1 MKGDGCD
8 PWIVGSGFG
17 ALAMTTLQPP
27 KPLAQQRRSAHEGRR
42 LTNAIPPR
50 TRFGSGGRE
59 PKAMSSISGVAH
71 AAIGVDADEDEPARI
86 GEYLASHGGP
96 FFELQRRLG
105 VLREDALL
113 AGRRAVMFV
122 ALAWGVPL
130 VLSLIAGR
138 AFGPADAHPFL
149 LDFGAWARFF
159 IAIGLFILAEQQV
172 EYGLH
177 GKLGQLV
184 RAPILAPGSF
194 EAAASA
200 VVRALRLRNSV
211 AAEIIC
217 LGLAVAGTLAR
228 LDILMTADSS
238 TWAVQVADDSAHMTL
253 AGWWS
258 VVCSAPLFYF
268 LLFRGLWR
276 YIVWAM
282 LLWRIASL
290 ELRLVATHPDGKG
303 GLAFLAEYPNAY
315 SMFVFGMSSG
325 MAITVVR
332 HVFEA
337 NISSVTFGYII
348 TGWLVIVFAFFAFPL
363 LAFSKP
369 LSELKAKSA
378 QVLGAQERALIGR
391 NLAAND
397 AGETAV
403 PAVPDP
409 SAQFAASRKLS
420 IFLMSRAAIAP
431 LAGAALVPFAIAGAT
446 KLPYKAVFTLV
457 KKLLVL

>member
-1 MKGDGCD
+1 
-8 PWIVGSGFG
+8 
-17 ALAMTTLQPP
+17 
-27 KPLAQQRRSAHEGRR
+27 
-42 LTNAIPPR
+42 
-50 TRFGSGGRE
+50 
-59 PKAMSSISGVAH
+59 MSSIAGGAVVAE
-71 AAIGVDADEDEPARI
+71 GVDVDEYEASRI
-86 GEYLASHGGP
+86 GEYLASHGGS

-122 ALAWGVPL
+122 ALAWGVPF

-138 AFGPADAHPFL
+138 AFGPADGHPFL

-159 IAIGLFILAEQQV
+159 IAIGLFLLAEQQV
-172 EYGLH
+172 EYGLN

-184 RAPILAPGSF
+184 RAPILAPASF
-194 EAAASA
+194 EAAAKA
-200 VVRALRLRNSV
+200 VVRALKQRNSGV
-211 AAEIIC
+211 AEIIC
-217 LGLAVAGTLAR
+217 LGLAIAGTCAWLAN
-228 LDILMTADSS
+228 LMTADSS
-238 TWAVQVADDSAHMTL
+238 TWAVQVAEDGGHLTL

-378 QVLGAQERALIGR
+378 QVLGAQATRYHRAAERALLGR
-391 NLAAND
+391 NLAADD
-397 AGETAV
+397 AAETAAS
-403 PAVPDP
+403 AVPDP

-420 IFLMSRAAIAP
+420 IFLMSRSSIAP

-446 KLPYKAVFTLV
+446 KLPYKEVFSLV

>member
-1 MKGDGCD
+1 MTELAADGNISEID
-8 PWIVGSGFG
+8 D
-17 ALAMTTLQPP
+17 A
-27 KPLAQQRRSAHEGRR
+27 E
-42 LTNAIPPR
+42 
-50 TRFGSGGRE
+50 RE
-59 PKAMSSISGVAH
+59 RASLIK
-71 AAIGVDADEDEPARI
+71 
-86 GEYLASHGGP
+86 EYLASHGGP

-105 VLREDALL
+105 MLREDALL
-113 AGRRAVMFV
+113 AGRRAAMFV
-122 ALAWGVPL
+122 ALAWGVPFL
-130 VLSLIAGR
+130 LSLVEGSAFALADGR
-138 AFGPADAHPFL
+138 PYL

-159 IAIGLFILAEQQV
+159 IGIGLFMLSEQQI
-172 EYGLH
+172 EYGLN

-184 RAPILAPGSF
+184 RAPIIAPECF

-200 VVRALRLRNSV
+200 VVRALRLRDSR

-217 LGLAVAGTLAR
+217 LGLAIFGTLAWLAR
-228 LDILMTADSS
+228 LTASRHPS
-238 TWAVQVADDSAHMTL
+238 WAVEIAGDSAHVTL

-290 ELRLVATHPDGKG
+290 KLRLAATHPDGKG

-315 SMFVFGMSSG
+315 SMFVFGISSG
-325 MAITVVR
+325 FAITVVR

-348 TGWLVIVFAFFAFPL
+348 TGWLAIVFAFFAFPL

-369 LSELKAKSA
+369 LAELKDRSA
-378 QVLGAQERALIGR
+378 EVLGAQATRYHRAAERALIGR

-397 AGETAV
+397 SVEAAA

-420 IFLMSRAAIAP
+420 IFLMSRSAVAP
-431 LAGAALVPFAIAGAT
+431 LAAAALVPFAIAGAT
-446 KLPYKAVFTLV
+446 KLPYKEVFALV

>member
-1 MKGDGCD
+1 MTVLAESADITEGVSAAADG
-8 PWIVGSGFG
+8 
-17 ALAMTTLQPP
+17 A
-27 KPLAQQRRSAHEGRR
+27 
-42 LTNAIPPR
+42 R
-50 TRFGSGGRE
+50 T
-59 PKAMSSISGVAH
+59 
-71 AAIGVDADEDEPARI
+71 I

-113 AGRRAVMFV
+113 ASRRAVIFV
-122 ALAWGVPL
+122 SLAWGVPL
-130 VLSLIAGR
+130 LLTLIRGR
-138 AFGPADAHPFL
+138 AFGPAASHPYL

-159 IAIGLFILAEQQV
+159 IATGLFLLAEQQV
-172 EYGLH
+172 EYGLQ

-184 RAPILAPGSF
+184 RAPILAPTSF
-194 EAAASA
+194 KAAARG
-200 VVRALRLRNSV
+200 VVTSLKLRNSGV
-211 AAEIIC
+211 AEIVC
-217 LGLAVAGTLAR
+217 LGLAIAGTLTWLAN
-228 LDILMTADSS
+228 LVGADSS
-238 TWAVQVADDSAHMTL
+238 TWAVQVADDGAHVTL

-258 VVCSAPLFYF
+258 VICSAPLFYF

-282 LLWRIASL
+282 LLWRISSL

-348 TGWLVIVFAFFAFPL
+348 TGWLAIVFAFFAFPL

-369 LSELKAKSA
+369 LSELKTRT
-378 QVLGAQERALIGR
+378 QQILGAQATRYHRAAERALIGR
-391 NLAAND
+391 NVVADD
-397 AGETAV
+397 ASEADPDRTVA
-403 PAVPDP
+403 DP
-409 SAQFAASRKLS
+409 SAQFGASRKLS
-420 IFLMSRAAIAP
+420 VFLMSRSAVVP
-431 LAGAALVPFAIAGAT
+431 LAAAALLPFAIAGAT
-446 KLPYKAVFTLV
+446 KLPYKEVFTLV

>member
-1 MKGDGCD
+1 MARQSNHPALRLLGRKHKDMTD
-8 PWIVGSGFG
+8 FAESAVVGR
-17 ALAMTTLQPP
+17 A
-27 KPLAQQRRSAHEGRR
+27 
-42 LTNAIPPR
+42 
-50 TRFGSGGRE
+50 
-59 PKAMSSISGVAH
+59 
-71 AAIGVDADEDEPARI
+71 DAPEDETSGI

-113 AGRRAVMFV
+113 AGRRAAMFV

-138 AFGPADAHPFL
+138 AFGPTATHPYL

-159 IAIGLFILAEQQV
+159 IATGLFLLAEQQV
-172 EYGLH
+172 EYGLN

-194 EAAASA
+194 EAAAKA
-200 VVRALRLRNSV
+200 VVWALKLRSSGV
-211 AAEIIC
+211 AEIVC
-217 LGLAVAGTLAR
+217 LGLAIAGTLTWLAN
-228 LDILMTADSS
+228 LLGADSS
-238 TWAVQVADDSAHMTL
+238 TWAIRVADAGAHVTL
-253 AGWWS
+253 AGWWTVICS
-258 VVCSAPLFYF
+258 VPLFYF
-268 LLFRGLWR
+268 LLMRGLWR

-315 SMFVFGMSSG
+315 SMFVFGMSAS

-348 TGWLVIVFAFFAFPL
+348 TGWLAIVFAFFAFPL

-369 LSELKAKSA
+369 LAELKERSE
-378 QVLGAQERALIGR
+378 QILGAQATRYHRAAERALIGR
-391 NLAAND
+391 NLVAND
-397 AGETAV
+397 ASEADPV
-403 PAVPDP
+403 HAVPDP
-409 SAQFAASRKLS
+409 SAQFGASRKLS
-420 IFLMSRAAIAP
+420 VFLMNRSAIAP
-431 LAGAALVPFAIAGAT
+431 LAAAALVPFAIAGAT
-446 KLPYKAVFTLV
+446 KLPYKEVFTLV

>member
-1 MKGDGCD
+1 MTELAADGNIAEID
-8 PWIVGSGFG
+8 
-17 ALAMTTLQPP
+17 
-27 KPLAQQRRSAHEGRR
+27 
-42 LTNAIPPR
+42 
-50 TRFGSGGRE
+50 
-59 PKAMSSISGVAH
+59 
-71 AAIGVDADEDEPARI
+71 DADGEEATRI
-86 GEYLASHGGP
+86 GDYLASHGGP

-105 VLREDALL
+105 MLREDALL
-113 AGRRAVMFV
+113 AGRRAALFV
-122 ALAWGVPL
+122 ALAWGVPFL
-130 VLSLIAGR
+130 LSLVGGSAFALADGR
-138 AFGPADAHPFL
+138 AYL
-149 LDFGAWARFF
+149 VDFGAWARFF
-159 IAIGLFILAEQQV
+159 IAIGLFMLSEQQI
-172 EYGLH
+172 EYGLN

-184 RAPILAPGSF
+184 RAPIIAPDCF
-194 EAAASA
+194 AAAASA
-200 VVRALRLRNSV
+200 VVRALRLRDSR

-217 LGLAVAGTLAR
+217 LGLAIVGTVVWLTR
-228 LDILMTADSS
+228 LTASRHSS
-238 TWAVQVADDSAHMTL
+238 WAVQVAGDGAHVTL

-258 VVCSAPLFYF
+258 VICSAPLFYF

-290 ELRLVATHPDGKG
+290 KLRLVATHPDGKG

-315 SMFVFGMSSG
+315 SMFVFGISSG
-325 MAITVVR
+325 FAITVVR

-348 TGWLVIVFAFFAFPL
+348 TAWLAIVFAAFAFPL

-369 LSELKAKSA
+369 LAELKERSA
-378 QVLGAQERALIGR
+378 EVLGAQATRYHRAAERALIGR

-397 AGETAV
+397 SVEAAA

-420 IFLMSRAAIAP
+420 IFLMSRSAVAP
-431 LAGAALVPFAIAGAT
+431 LAFAALVPFAIAGAT
-446 KLPYKAVFTLV
+446 KLPYKEVFAMI

>member
-1 MKGDGCD
+1 MTELVADGNIAEID
-8 PWIVGSGFG
+8 
-17 ALAMTTLQPP
+17 
-27 KPLAQQRRSAHEGRR
+27 
-42 LTNAIPPR
+42 
-50 TRFGSGGRE
+50 
-59 PKAMSSISGVAH
+59 
-71 AAIGVDADEDEPARI
+71 DADREEAGRI
-86 GEYLASHGGP
+86 GDYLASHGGP

-105 VLREDALL
+105 MLREDALL
-113 AGRRAVMFV
+113 AGRRAALFV
-122 ALAWGVPL
+122 ALAWGVPFL
-130 VLSLIAGR
+130 LSLAEGSAFALADGR
-138 AFGPADAHPFL
+138 AYL
-149 LDFGAWARFF
+149 VDFGAWARFF
-159 IAIGLFILAEQQV
+159 IAIGLFMLSEQQI
-172 EYGLH
+172 EYGLN

-184 RAPILAPGSF
+184 RAPIIAPECF

-200 VVRALRLRNSV
+200 VVRALRLRDSR

-217 LGLAVAGTLAR
+217 LGLAIVGTLAWLSR
-228 LDILMTADSS
+228 LTTSGHSS
-238 TWAVQVADDSAHMTL
+238 WAVEIAGDSAHVTL

-258 VVCSAPLFYF
+258 VICSAPLFYF

-290 ELRLVATHPDGKG
+290 KLRLVATHPDGKG

-315 SMFVFGMSSG
+315 SMFVFGVSSG
-325 MAITVVR
+325 FAITVVR

-348 TGWLVIVFAFFAFPL
+348 TAWLAIVFAFFAFPL

-369 LSELKAKSA
+369 LSDLKDRSA
-378 QVLGAQERALIGR
+378 EVLGAQATRYHRAAERALIGR

-397 AGETAV
+397 SVEAAA

-420 IFLMSRAAIAP
+420 IFLMSRSAVAP
-431 LAGAALVPFAIAGAT
+431 LAAAALVPFAIAGAT
-446 KLPYKAVFTLV
+446 KLPYKEVFALV
-457 KKLLVL
+457 KKLIVL

>member
-1 MKGDGCD
+1 MTE
-8 PWIVGSGFG
+8 
-17 ALAMTTLQPP
+17 LA
-27 KPLAQQRRSAHEGRR
+27 A
-42 LTNAIPPR
+42 
-50 TRFGSGGRE
+50 GGNIAE
-59 PKAMSSISGVAH
+59 IDDDE
-71 AAIGVDADEDEPARI
+71 AARRI
-86 GEYLASHGGP
+86 GDYLASHGGP

-105 VLREDALL
+105 MLREDALL
-113 AGRRAVMFV
+113 AGRRAALFV
-122 ALAWGVPL
+122 ALAWGVPFL
-130 VLSLIAGR
+130 LSLVEGSAFTLADGR
-138 AFGPADAHPFL
+138 AYL

-159 IAIGLFILAEQQV
+159 IAIGLFMLSEQQI
-172 EYGLH
+172 EYGLN

-184 RAPILAPGSF
+184 RAPILAPDSF
-194 EAAASA
+194 AAAASA
-200 VVRALRLRNSV
+200 VVRALRLRDSR

-217 LGLAVAGTLAR
+217 LGLAIVGTVVWLGR
-228 LDILMTADSS
+228 LTTSDNSS
-238 TWAVQVADDSAHMTL
+238 WAVQIAGDSAHVTL

-258 VVCSAPLFYF
+258 VICSAPLFYF

-290 ELRLVATHPDGKG
+290 NLRLVATHPDGKG

-315 SMFVFGMSSG
+315 SMFVFGISSG
-325 MAITVVR
+325 FAITVVR

-337 NISSVTFGYII
+337 NISSVTFGYIV
-348 TGWLVIVFAFFAFPL
+348 TAWLAIVFAFFAFPL

-369 LSELKAKSA
+369 LAELKDRSA
-378 QVLGAQERALIGR
+378 EVLGAQATRYHRAAERALIGR

-397 AGETAV
+397 SVEAAA

-420 IFLMSRAAIAP
+420 IFLMSRSAVAP
-431 LAGAALVPFAIAGAT
+431 LAAAALVPFAIAGAT
-446 KLPYKAVFTLV
+446 KLPYKEVFALV